1 MLDIL
6 KDQSL
11 PRTALSKGAQIMPR
25 QQLSLIVMHLELAI
39 CRLDR
44 DGAIPEWA
52 AQGEFLSITR
62 TPDEL
67 SIVCPASVVPEGQPC
82 KRGWRAWR
90 VAGTLDLGAVGV
102 LAALASPLA
111 EAGVSIFAISTHDTD
126 YLLVKDEDMER
137 AGVTL
142 RKAGHQVQ

>member
-1 MLDIL
+1 MIDCN
-6 KDQSL
+6 QG
-11 PRTALSKGAQIMPR
+11 PVFAMQR
-25 QQLSLIVMHLELAI
+25 LSLIVLHLELAI

-44 DGAIPEWA
+44 EGIIPEWA

-67 SIVCPASVVPEGQPC
+67 SIVCPAYVVPENQPC
-82 KRGWRAWR
+82 ARGWRAWR

-102 LAALASPLA
+102 LAALALPLA

-126 YLLVKDEDMER
+126 YLLVKEEDMER
-137 AGVTL
+137 AGVAL
-142 RKAGHQVQ
+142 RKAGHQVP